1 MNKKQLVELFNK
13 SIKHRASGHFRKN
26 EYGEELTLTYDI
38 CVDNHGNSS
47 GRIVLYAE
55 ARLKDAF
62 EEAGTNKC
70 NPVSYVIKFIQYD
83 ERGTVF
89 QYNITEK
96 EFFAMAVLFKESKKR
111 YDRNV
116 KIEANEISLSHLEE
130 ISDLFDLD
138 IAPKTRRVLIEKFY
152 DDYPP
157 NYRL

>member
-26 EYGEELTLTYDI
+26 EYGEELTLTYDVG
-38 CVDNHGNSS
+38 VDNHGNSL

-62 EEAGTNKC
+62 EEAGTRKC
-70 NPVSYVIKFIQYD
+70 YPVYYVIRFIQYD

-89 QYNITEK
+89 EYKLTEK
-96 EFFAMAVLFKESKKR
+96 EFFAMSVLFKESKKR

-116 KIEANEISLSHLEE
+116 KIEANEISLPYLEE
-130 ISDLFDLD
+130 ISILFDLD
-138 IAPKTRRVLIEKFY
+138 IAPRTRKVLIEKYY